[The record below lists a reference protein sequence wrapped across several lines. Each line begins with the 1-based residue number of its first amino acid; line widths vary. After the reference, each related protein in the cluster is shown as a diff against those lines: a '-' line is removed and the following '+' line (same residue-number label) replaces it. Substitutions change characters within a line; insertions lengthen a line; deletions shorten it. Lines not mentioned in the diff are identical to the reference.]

1 MDLKPFE
8 PASIMNFINLVEYSS
23 EGIVSKRILEKTT
36 GNITLFSFDQGQK
49 LSEHTAPFDAMVQV
63 LEGESEILINRKAYI
78 LKAGDSIIMPAD
90 IPHAVIATTRFKMLL
105 TMIKGK

>member
-23 EGIVSKRILEKTT
+23 DGIISKRILEKTT

-49 LSEHTAPFDAMVQV
+49 LSEHTAPFDAMVQI
-63 LEGESEILINRKAYI
+63 LEGESEISINRKAYT
-78 LKAGDSIIMPAD
+78 LKAGESIIMPAD
-90 IPHAVIATTRFKMLL
+90 IPHAVFATTKFKMLL